1 MNLFDDGVLSADYI
15 RSALRET
22 CDHRDDGSKG
32 LTPASV
38 LIGLFRPEG
47 SEWQVLFTRRTN
59 LVESHKG
66 QVAFPGGAAETTDQ
80 NVVETA
86 LREANE
92 EIGLPHACVDVLGC
106 MQTMETVTGYNIT
119 PVVANLCWPFDV
131 HPAEAEVERVF
142 SVPLAWLANP
152 ENREERLYTRSN
164 GSREMVVF
172 YHSYDGEIIWG
183 ATARIMVNF
192 LQLLE
197 KK

>member
-1 MNLFDDGVLSADYI
+1 MNLFDDGVLTAEYI
-15 RSALRET
+15 RLALRES
-22 CDHRDDGSKG
+22 CDHRDSG
-32 LTPASV
+32 LHGLIPASV
-38 LIGLFRPEG
+38 LIGLFQMDG
-47 SEWQVLFTRRTN
+47 SGWQVLFTRRTN

-66 QVAFPGGAAETTDQ
+66 QVAFPGGAAESTDQ

-92 EIGLPHACVDVLGC
+92 EIGLPRACVDVLGC

-131 HPAEAEVERVF
+131 RPAQAEVERVF
-142 SVPLAWLANP
+142 FVPLAWLADT

-172 YHSYDGEIIWG
+172 FQPYGGEIIWG

-192 LQLLE
+192 LQLIGNR
-197 KK
+197 